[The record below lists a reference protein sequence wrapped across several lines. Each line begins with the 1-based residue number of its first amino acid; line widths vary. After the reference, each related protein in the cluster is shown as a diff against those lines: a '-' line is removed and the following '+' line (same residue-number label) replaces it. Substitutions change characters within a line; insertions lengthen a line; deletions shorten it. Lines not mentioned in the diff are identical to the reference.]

1 MENYAHI
8 GSYLCTQV
16 ERLLDVCNI
25 AQDERINPAFWKP
38 EDGKC
43 KVDFYVYDCDVDL
56 NKELWGLLALTA
68 SNIQTETAYK
78 MKEEKAFIKYTV
90 TYAI

>member
-1 MENYAHI
+1 MKTYANI
-8 GSYLCTQV
+8 GSLLCTQV

-25 AQDERINPAFWKP
+25 AQDERIDPAFWMP
-38 EDGKC
+38 QNGKC

-56 NKELWGLLALTA
+56 NAKLWGLLALTA
-68 SNIQTETAYK
+68 SKIETETAYK
-78 MKEEKAFIKYTV
+78 KKDERAFIKYTV

>member
-1 MENYAHI
+1 MEKYANI
-8 GSYLCTQV
+8 GSLLCTQV

-25 AQDERINPAFWKP
+25 AQEDRINPAFWMP
-38 EDGKC
+38 QDGQC

-68 SNIQTETAYK
+68 INIQTETAYK
-78 MKEEKAFIKYTV
+78 MKEERAFIKYTV